1 MICILHLLIKQFGNR
16 FNMVKVYGVTLSC
29 KECRL
34 ELQIPF
40 FISFFIKNVNCD
52 GTKNNNVLA
61 KVVI

>member
-1 MICILHLLIKQFGNR
+1 
-16 FNMVKVYGVTLSC
+16 MVKVYGVTLSC